1 MTVPEGVE
9 EHVLGEGPVRLHLS
23 TYGAAVHRLRLL
35 DGRGPEDVVLGH
47 VSLPD
52 YVAERDF
59 MGATVGR
66 YANRIR
72 GGTFVL
78 DGTRHDVPANDGEAA
93 LHGGPHG
100 FDRRVWRTERASA
113 SEVVLSTSSPDGDQ
127 GFPGAL
133 EVQVTFRV
141 VGPVVSIGYESTC
154 DAPTVVNLT
163 NHSHFDLSG
172 EGGDGVDAHLLQV
185 PAAHVTE
192 VDDELLPTGRLLP
205 VEGTPLDLR
214 TARPLRDV
222 VRAVHPLI
230 QAAQGVDLD
239 YRVDGWGGGRSGV
252 GAATADRAPADGS
265 RPEPELRVM
274 ARLEHPGTG
283 RALQVRSDL
292 PGVQVYTGN
301 FFDGTSVGRSGRLL
315 RQGAGVALETQLPP
329 DAPNQPEFPS
339 AVLRP
344 GQVGRTTT
352 TWTFTHL

>member
-1 MTVPEGVE
+1 MTVPSGVE

-113 SEVVLSTSSPDGDQ
+113 SEVELSISSPDGDQ

-133 EVQVTFRV
+133 EVRVTFRV
-141 VGPVVSIGYESTC
+141 VGPVVSIAYESTC

-192 VDDELLPTGRLLP
+192 VDAELLPTGRLLP
-205 VEGTPLDLR
+205 VEGTQLDLR

-222 VRAVHPLI
+222 VRSVHPLI
-230 QAAQGVDLD
+230 TAAQGVDLD
-239 YRVDGWGGGRSGV
+239 YRVDGWRGDDSG
-252 GAATADRAPADGS
+252 GAAPHGA
-265 RPEPELRVM
+265 EPDLRLM

-283 RALQVRSDL
+283 RALQVRSDQ

-301 FFDGTSVGRSGRLL
+301 FFDGTTVGRSGRLL

-329 DAPNQPEFPS
+329 DAPNQPGFPS

-344 GQVGRTTT
+344 GQVARTTT
-352 TWTFTHL
+352 AWTFTHL